1 MMDTLT
7 SAERSER
14 MSRIRS
20 KGMRP
25 EMLVRKLVHRS
36 GFRFRLHV
44 RNLPGSPDLVFSGRK
59 KVIFV
64 HGCFWHRHSRCALA
78 RLPKTRL
85 DFWVPKLQANKD
97 RDRKN
102 QAKLRRLGWGVLV
115 IWECCLS
122 APNSLESKIFEFLE
136 GSK

>member
-1 MMDTLT
+1 MDTLT
-7 SAERSER
+7 RQERSER

-25 EMLVRKLVHRS
+25 EMLVRKLVHRG

-44 RNLPGSPDLVFSGRK
+44 RNLPGSPDLVFPSRK

-64 HGCFWHRHSRCALA
+64 HGCFWHLHGRCALA

-85 DFWVPKLQANKD
+85 DFWVPKLQSNKD

-115 IWECCLS
+115 IWECWLS
-122 APNSLESKIFEFLE
+122 APKSLESKIFEFLE
-136 GSK
+136 GAK